1 MREKVLLLLF
11 GMCQE
16 LAEIGWDG
24 FIEQGVPGFFEGRAG
39 AFAYPVQVGVQ
50 GQAWR
55 AASVDGFGLRIL
67 GV

>member
-1 MREKVLLLLF
+1 MREEVLLLLF

-50 GQAWR
+50 GQA
-55 AASVDGFGLRIL
+55 
-67 GV
+67 